1 MQTLIELLGMAS
13 MGAMLQQ
20 FEGYQWL
27 VKRLPQK
34 PFSCTLCATF
44 WYIIGI
50 NIAMH
55 GWLGVCYS
63 ALEAVL
69 AETID
74 RKLNQF

>member
-1 MQTLIELLGMAS
+1 MQTLIGLLGMAS

-27 VKRLPQK
+27 VSRLPQK

-44 WYIIGI
+44 WYTIGI

-55 GWLGVCYS
+55 GAPGIFYS

-69 AETID
+69 AEAID